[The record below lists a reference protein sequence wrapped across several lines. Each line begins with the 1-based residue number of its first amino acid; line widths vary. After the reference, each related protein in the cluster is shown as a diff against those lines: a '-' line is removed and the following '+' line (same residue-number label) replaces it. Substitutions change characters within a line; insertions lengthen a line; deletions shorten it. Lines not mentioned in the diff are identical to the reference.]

1 MAGLPGG
8 DFTERLAY
16 FALLPWALL
25 RYRSDLVVEDFG
37 APFSTVAVPWMTTRP
52 VVGVVQWLF
61 AKEKSRQYHLP
72 FAWVERLGV
81 RSHYR
86 MIAVSDDL
94 GLVLADLNRRA
105 AVSVVANG
113 LDDGAFVDYDRPR
126 SGIAYLGRLEVAQ
139 KGLDLLLEAFAQVV
153 EQIDQTLVI
162 AGDGPDRQV
171 LGDLARSL
179 GIEDRVRFAGRIAAG
194 DRFAWL
200 ASAELVAMPS
210 RYETFGMVAA
220 EALAVR
226 TPVVAFDIPCLRALV
241 DDTVGARVAAFDV
254 GEFADALRSLSRDAA
269 GTRHLGS
276 AGPARIRG
284 LRWDDL
290 AVEQGRIYRQAV
302 DQ

>member
-1 MAGLPGG
+1 
-8 DFTERLAY
+8 
-16 FALLPWALL
+16 
-25 RYRSDLVVEDFG
+25 
-37 APFSTVAVPWMTTRP
+37 VPWMTTRP

-105 AVSVVANG
+105 TVSVVANG
-113 LDDGAFVDYDRPR
+113 LDDDAFVAYDRPR

-139 KGLDLLLEAFAQVV
+139 KGLDLLLEAFARVAD
-153 EQIDQTLVI
+153 ETDQTLVI

-171 LGDLARSL
+171 LGDLAQSL
-179 GIEDRVRFAGRIAAG
+179 GIEDRVRFVGRIAAA

-254 GEFADALRSLSRDAA
+254 GEFADALRSLSRDASR
-269 GTRHLGS
+269 TRDLGS

-284 LRWDDL
+284 LRWDHL
-290 AVEQGRIYRQAV
+290 AVEQGRIYRQAIDERPISTV
-302 DQ
+302 PVRRDP